1 MGVVSLVSDETGGIA
16 MRVIECPRRGLLLA
30 AVAIVAWSGIL
41 AAAEPT
47 LTLVVMDPLAAPLSC
62 PCVKGYAQRDY
73 TKLGV
78 HLEKALG
85 RPVAVIF
92 GESLAKVVGTVGEGK
107 SSRADIVI
115 GKRSVVAA
123 DGKSTK
129 RTLLPVAD
137 LTDLKGSTTQHGLV
151 VVRGDDPAES
161 IADLANHRLILGT
174 APCDEKHAAAKTLLA
189 TVGIVVP
196 EGGAMAEACSDGAE
210 EVIEAGKKGE
220 AVATVISSY
229 AQPLLEG
236 CGTIKKGDLKVV
248 AETAEVPFITAF
260 VDGTLDGKVRG
271 AIVEALLAVRHDPVL
286 RLAIETKRGFV
297 AVDAQAA
304 APAEGDGAAITA
316 PAAAGSIA
324 AAQSA
329 NPDWAEWRGAGRAA
343 IVPWLPATLP
353 AQKIVRWKQVLFN
366 EGLGGVAVAGDRVVV
381 GDRDS
386 ADQEDVF
393 HGLDRAT
400 GERVWT
406 VRYPA
411 AGKLDYGNSP
421 RATPLLHD
429 GRAYL
434 LGAFGHLHCVRLA
447 DGRIEWQRHLRNDFQ
462 ADAELVWGVCSSP
475 LIVDGRLIVNPG
487 AREASLVALDP
498 VTGKELWR
506 SAGAPPAFA
515 SLVVGEVAGRRQ
527 LVGFDKESCGGWD
540 PATGERLWR
549 LVPRVA
555 GDFNVPTPILL
566 GDRVAV
572 VSENNG
578 ARLIGF
584 DPAGAPAVVA
594 SYAPLVPDMH
604 TPVVTA
610 GRLFAVNRGKAYCL
624 DAGDLTPV
632 WTQADRALKGH
643 VSLVASADRVL
654 ALTAVGELILLDA
667 HADRFEPLARQRL
680 FERDVSLYAHPA
692 VADTAIYVRGP
703 RNLLCVAL
711 DGPSADLPGG

>member
-1 MGVVSLVSDETGGIA
+1 
-16 MRVIECPRRGLLLA
+16 MRVIELSRRGLLLA
-30 AVAIVAWSGIL
+30 AVAIVAWSGIVACSGIL
-41 AAAEPT
+41 AAAEPA

-73 TKLGV
+73 TKLGA

-85 RPVAVIF
+85 RPVQVLF
-92 GESLAKVVGTVGEGK
+92 GESLTKVVGTVGEGK
-107 SSRADIVI
+107 SARADIVI
-115 GKRSVVAA
+115 GKRSAVAA
-123 DGKSTK
+123 EGRSTK
-129 RTLLPVAD
+129 RMLLPVAD

-151 VVRGDDPAES
+151 VVRGDDPAAS
-161 IADLANHRLILGT
+161 IADLANYRVILGMQS
-174 APCDEKHAAAKTLLA
+174 CDEKHAAARALFA
-189 TVGIVVP
+189 TAGITIAGDGP
-196 EGGAMAEACSDGAE
+196 FAEACSDGAE
-210 EVIEAGKKGE
+210 EVIEAGKAGQ

-248 AETAEVPFITAF
+248 GETAEVPFITAF
-260 VDGTLDGKVRG
+260 VDGTLDE
-271 AIVEALLAVRHDPVL
+271 AIRAAITEALLAVRHDPVL
-286 RLAIETKRGFV
+286 RLAIETKRGFL
-297 AVDAQAA
+297 AVDAPEV
-304 APAEGDGAAITA
+304 APAEGDGAAIAT

-329 NPDWAEWRGAGRAA
+329 NPDWAEWRGAGRAGR
-343 IVPWLPATLP
+343 VPWLPATLP
-353 AQKIVRWKQVLFN
+353 AKKIVRWKQVLFN

-434 LGAFGHLHCVRLA
+434 LGAFGHLHCVSLA

-462 ADAELVWGVCSSP
+462 ADAELVWGACSSP

-498 VTGKELWR
+498 ATGTELWR

-515 SLVVGEVAGRRQ
+515 SMVVGEVAGRRQ

-667 HADRFEPLARQRL
+667 HADRFEPLTRQRL

-711 DGPSADLPGG
+711 DGTSAEAPGG

>member
-1 MGVVSLVSDETGGIA
+1 
-16 MRVIECPRRGLLLA
+16 MRVIEFPRRGLLLS

-41 AAAEPT
+41 AAAEPP

-73 TKLGV
+73 TKLAA
-78 HLEKALG
+78 HLEKSLG
-85 RPVAVIF
+85 RPVQVLF
-92 GESLAKVVGTVGEGK
+92 GESLVKAVGTAGEGK
-107 SSRADIVI
+107 IARADIVI
-115 GKRSVVAA
+115 GKRSVVVA
-123 DGKSTK
+123 DGKVTK
-129 RTLLPVAD
+129 RALLPVAD
-137 LTDLKGSTTQHGLV
+137 LTDLKGVTTQHGLV
-151 VVRGDDPAES
+151 VVRGDDKAAS
-161 IADLANHRLILGT
+161 IADLAMHRVILGM
-174 APCDEKHAAAKTLLA
+174 PSCDEKHAAARALFA
-189 TVGIVVP
+189 AAGIAIAGDGP
-196 EGGAMAEACSDGAE
+196 FAEACSDGAE
-210 EVIEAGKKGE
+210 AVIEAGKVGE
-220 AVATVISSY
+220 GPVATVISSY

-248 AETAEVPFITAF
+248 GETAEVPFITAF
-260 VDGTLDGKVRG
+260 VDGTLDEPTRG
-271 AIVEALLAVRHDPVL
+271 AITEALLAVRHDPVL
-286 RLAIETKRGFV
+286 RLAIETKRGFL
-297 AVDAQAA
+297 AVDAEAA
-304 APAEGDGAAITA
+304 TPAAEDGSAIA
-316 PAAAGSIA
+316 VPAAAGTLASA
-324 AAQSA
+324 ALG
-329 NPDWAEWRGAGRAA
+329 NPDWGQWRGAGRDAL
-343 IVPWLPATLP
+343 VPWLPATLP
-353 AQKIVRWKQVLFN
+353 NKKLIRWKQVLFN

-434 LGAFGHLHCVRLA
+434 LGAFGHLHCVRLS
-447 DGRIEWQRHLRNDFQ
+447 DGRIEWQRHLRNDFH
-462 ADAELVWGVCSSP
+462 ADAELVWGACSSP

-498 VTGKELWR
+498 ATGTELWR

-515 SLVVGEVAGRRQ
+515 SMVVGEVAGRRQ

-540 PATGERLWR
+540 PATGTRLWR

-566 GDRVAV
+566 GNRVAV

-584 DPAGAPAVVA
+584 DPPGEPGVVA
-594 SYAPLVPDMH
+594 TYAQLVPDMH

-624 DAGDLTPV
+624 DAGDLAPI
-632 WTQADRALKGH
+632 WTHPDRSLKGH

-654 ALTAVGELILLDA
+654 ALTAAGELILLDA
-667 HADRFEPLARQRL
+667 RADRFEPLARQRL
-680 FERDVSLYAHPA
+680 FERDAALYAHPA

-711 DGPSADLPGG
+711 DTPSADAPGG

>member
-1 MGVVSLVSDETGGIA
+1 
-16 MRVIECPRRGLLLA
+16 MRVVELPRRGLLFAALA
-30 AVAIVAWSGIL
+30 VTMIPRML
-41 AAAEPT
+41 AAAEPA

-73 TKLGV
+73 TKLGA

-85 RPVAVIF
+85 RPVEVRF

-107 SSRADIVI
+107 SARADIVI
-115 GKRSVVAA
+115 GKRSVVVA

-129 RTLLPVAD
+129 RALLPVAD
-137 LTDLKGSTTQHGLV
+137 LTDLEGSTTQHGLV
-151 VVRGDDPAES
+151 VVRGDDKAAS
-161 IADLANHRLILGT
+161 IADLAKHRVILGT
-174 APCDEKHAAAKTLLA
+174 VACDEKHAAAKALLA

-196 EGGAMAEACSDGAE
+196 EDAAVAEACSDGAE
-210 EVIEAGKKGE
+210 EVIEAGKVGE

-248 AETAEVPFITAF
+248 GETAEVPFITAF
-260 VDGTLDGKVRG
+260 VDGALDEPTRD
-271 AIVEALLAVRHDPVL
+271 AIVAALLAVRHDPVL

-297 AVDAQAA
+297 AVDAEAVTPAA
-304 APAEGDGAAITA
+304 GDGAAIAA
-316 PAAAGSIA
+316 PAAAGTVA
-324 AAQSA
+324 SA
-329 NPDWAEWRGAGRAA
+329 PFENPDWAQWRGAGRDA

-353 AQKIVRWKQVLFN
+353 NKKVIRWKQVLFN

-434 LGAFGHLHCVRLA
+434 LGAFGHLHCVRLS
-447 DGRIEWQRHLRNDFQ
+447 DGRIEWQRHLRNDFH
-462 ADAELVWGVCSSP
+462 ADAELVWGACSSP

-498 VTGKELWR
+498 ATGTELWR

-515 SLVVGEVAGRRQ
+515 SMVVGDVAGRRQ

-540 PATGERLWR
+540 PATGTRLWR

-555 GDFNVPTPILL
+555 GDFNVPSPILL

-584 DPAGAPAVVA
+584 DPSGEPDVVA
-594 SYAPLVPDMH
+594 THPQLVPDMH
-604 TPVVTA
+604 TPVVTS
-610 GRLFAVNRGKAYCL
+610 GRLFAVNRGKAFCL
-624 DAGDLTPV
+624 AVDDLAPV
-632 WTQADRALKGH
+632 WTHPDRSLKGH
-643 VSLVASADRVL
+643 VSLVASAERVL
-654 ALTAVGELILLDA
+654 ALTAAGELILLDA
-667 HADRFEPLARQRL
+667 RSDRFEPLARQRL
-680 FERDVSLYAHPA
+680 FERDTALYAHPA

-711 DGPSADLPGG
+711 LPTGDEQPGG

>member
-1 MGVVSLVSDETGGIA
+1 
-16 MRVIECPRRGLLLA
+16 MRVIECRRRGLLLS

-41 AAAEPT
+41 AAAGPG

-73 TKLGV
+73 TKLGA

-85 RPVAVIF
+85 RPVHVLF

-107 SSRADIVI
+107 SARADIVI

-123 DGKSTK
+123 EGKSTK

-151 VVRGDDPAES
+151 VVRGDDKAAS

-174 APCDEKHAAAKTLLA
+174 AACDEKHAAAKTLLA
-189 TVGIVVP
+189 AVGIVVP
-196 EGGAMAEACSDGAE
+196 DDAAVAEACSDGAE
-210 EVIEAGKKGE
+210 EVIEAGKAGD

-248 AETAEVPFITAF
+248 GETAEVPFITAF
-260 VDGTLDGKVRG
+260 VDGTLDEKVRG

-304 APAEGDGAAITA
+304 APASGDGASITA
-316 PAAAGSIA
+316 PAAAGTVA
-324 AAQSA
+324 AAQPA
-329 NPDWAEWRGAGRAA
+329 NPDWAEWRGAGRAGS
-343 IVPWLPATLP
+343 VPWLPATLP
-353 AQKIVRWKQVLFN
+353 TKKIVRWKQVLFN

-447 DGRIEWQRHLRNDFQ
+447 DGRIEWQRHLRDDFQ
-462 ADAELVWGVCSSP
+462 ADAELVWGACSSP

-515 SLVVGEVAGRRQ
+515 SFVIGELAGRRQ

-549 LVPRVA
+549 FVPRVA

-572 VSENNG
+572 ASENNG

-584 DPAGAPAVVA
+584 DQAGTPTVVA
-594 SYAPLVPDMH
+594 SFAPLVPDMH

-624 DAGDLTPV
+624 DAADLAPV

-654 ALTAVGELILLDA
+654 ALTAAGELILLDA
-667 HADRFEPLARQRL
+667 RADRFEPLGRQRL
-680 FERDVSLYAHPA
+680 FERDVTLYAHPA
-692 VADTAIYVRGP
+692 LADRAIYVRGP

-711 DGPSADLPGG
+711 DGPSTDLPGG

>member
-92 GESLAKVVGTVGEGK
+92 GESLTKVVGTVGEGK
-107 SSRADIVI
+107 NARADIVI

-123 DGKSTK
+123 EGKNTK

-248 AETAEVPFITAF
+248 GETAEVPFITAF

-271 AIVEALLAVRHDPVL
+271 AIIEALLAVRHDPVL
-286 RLAIETKRGFV
+286 RLAIETKRGFL
-297 AVDAQAA
+297 AVDAPAA
-304 APAEGDGAAITA
+304 APAEGDGALITA

-329 NPDWAEWRGAGRAA
+329 NPDWAEWRGAGRAG

-353 AQKIVRWKQVLFN
+353 AKKIVRWKQVLFN

-498 VTGKELWR
+498 ATGTELWR

-578 ARLIGF
+578 ARLIGI

>member
-1 MGVVSLVSDETGGIA
+1 
-16 MRVIECPRRGLLLA
+16 
-30 AVAIVAWSGIL
+30 
-41 AAAEPT
+41 
-47 LTLVVMDPLAAPLSC
+47 
-62 PCVKGYAQRDY
+62 
-73 TKLGV
+73 
-78 HLEKALG
+78 
-85 RPVAVIF
+85 
-92 GESLAKVVGTVGEGK
+92 VVG
-107 SSRADIVI
+107 
-115 GKRSVVAA
+115 
-123 DGKSTK
+123 
-129 RTLLPVAD
+129 
-137 LTDLKGSTTQHGLV
+137 
-151 VVRGDDPAES
+151 
-161 IADLANHRLILGT
+161 
-174 APCDEKHAAAKTLLA
+174 
-189 TVGIVVP
+189 
-196 EGGAMAEACSDGAE
+196 
-210 EVIEAGKKGE
+210 
-220 AVATVISSY
+220 
-229 AQPLLEG
+229 
-236 CGTIKKGDLKVV
+236 
-248 AETAEVPFITAF
+248 ETAEVPFITAF
-260 VDGTLDGKVRG
+260 VDGTLDETIRA

-286 RLAIETKRGFV
+286 RLAIETKRGFL
-297 AVDAQAA
+297 AVEAPAA

-316 PAAAGSIA
+316 PAATGSIA

-329 NPDWAEWRGAGRAA
+329 NPDWAEWRGAGRAGS
-343 IVPWLPATLP
+343 VPWLPATLP
-353 AQKIVRWKQVLFN
+353 AKKIVRWKQVLFN

-434 LGAFGHLHCVRLA
+434 LGAFGHLHCVRLT
-447 DGRIEWQRHLRNDFQ
+447 DGRIEWQRHLRNDFL
-462 ADAELVWGVCSSP
+462 ADAELVWGACSSP

-498 VTGKELWR
+498 ATGTELWR

-549 LVPRVA
+549 YVPRVA

-584 DPAGAPAVVA
+584 DSAGAPAVVA

-632 WTQADRALKGH
+632 WTQTERALKGH

-692 VADTAIYVRGP
+692 LADTAIYVRGP

-711 DGPSADLPGG
+711 DAPSADAPGG

>member
-1 MGVVSLVSDETGGIA
+1 
-16 MRVIECPRRGLLLA
+16 MRLIGFPRRALVIA
-30 AVAIVAWSGIL
+30 AVAAVAWAGVGT
-41 AAAEPT
+41 AAGPG

-73 TKLGV
+73 TKLGA

-85 RPVAVIF
+85 RPVHVLF
-92 GESLAKVVGTVGEGK
+92 NESLVKAVGTLGEGK
-107 SSRADIVI
+107 SARADIVI
-115 GKRSVVAA
+115 GKRSVVVAE
-123 DGKSTK
+123 GKSTK

-137 LTDLKGSTTQHGLV
+137 LTDLEGKTTQHGLV
-151 VVRGDDPAES
+151 VVRGVDGAGA
-161 IADLANHRLILGT
+161 IADLANHRIILGT
-174 APCDEKHAAAKTLLA
+174 VPCDEKHAAAKTLLA

-196 EGGAMAEACSDGAE
+196 EGAAVAEACSDGAE

-236 CGTIKKGDLKVV
+236 CGTIQKGDLKVV
-248 AETAEVPFITAF
+248 GRTAEVPFITAF
-260 VDGTLDGKVRG
+260 VDGALDEATRG
-271 AIVEALLAVRHDPVL
+271 AIAEALLAVRHDPVL

-297 AVDAQAA
+297 PVDALAA
-304 APAEGDGAAITA
+304 APTAGDGAAVVA
-316 PAAAGSIA
+316 PAAVGTVVA
-324 AAQSA
+324 ARSG
-329 NPDWAEWRGAGRAA
+329 NPDWGQWRGVGRDAL
-343 IVPWLPATLP
+343 VPWLPATLP
-353 AQKIVRWKQVLFN
+353 AKKAIRWKQVLFN

-434 LGAFGHLHCVRLA
+434 LGAFGHLHCVRLT
-447 DGRIEWQRHLRNDFQ
+447 DGRIEWRRHLRDDFH
-462 ADAELVWGVCSSP
+462 ADAELVWGACSSP

-498 VTGKELWR
+498 LTGEELWR

-515 SLVVGEVAGRRQ
+515 SFVVGEVAGRGQ
-527 LVGFDKESCGGWD
+527 IVGFDKESCGGWD

-549 LVPRVA
+549 HVPRVA
-555 GDFNVPTPILL
+555 GDFNVPSPILL
-566 GDRVAV
+566 GDHIVVA
-572 VSENNG
+572 SENNG
-578 ARLIGF
+578 ARLLGF
-584 DPAGAPAVVA
+584 DPDGMPAVVA
-594 SYAPLVPDMH
+594 SFAPLVPDMH

-624 DAGDLTPV
+624 DAGSLASI
-632 WTQADRALKGH
+632 WIHADRGLKGH

-654 ALTAVGELILLDA
+654 ALTAAGELILLDA
-667 HADRFEPLARQRL
+667 LADDFQPIGRQRL
-680 FERDVSLYAHPA
+680 FERDVALYAHPA

-703 RNLLCVAL
+703 RNLLCIAL
-711 DGPSADLPGG
+711 DGPAADAPGG

>member
-1 MGVVSLVSDETGGIA
+1 
-16 MRVIECPRRGLLLA
+16 MRVIECRRWGLLLS

-41 AAAEPT
+41 AAAEPA
-47 LTLVVMDPLAAPLSC
+47 LTLVVPALTLVIMDPLAAPLSC

-73 TKLGV
+73 TKLGA

-85 RPVAVIF
+85 QPVAVVF

-107 SSRADIVI
+107 NAPADIVI
-115 GKRSVVAA
+115 GKRSVVAT

-151 VVRGDDPAES
+151 VVRGDDKAAS
-161 IADLANHRLILGT
+161 IGDLANHRVILGVQS
-174 APCDEKHAAAKTLLA
+174 CDEKHAAARALFA
-189 TVGIVVP
+189 TAGITIAGDGP
-196 EGGAMAEACSDGAE
+196 FAEACSDGAE
-210 EVIEAGKKGE
+210 EVIEAGKNGE

-248 AETAEVPFITAF
+248 GETAEVPFITAF
-260 VDGTLDGKVRG
+260 VDGRLNEKIRA

-286 RLAIETKRGFV
+286 RLAIETKRGFL
-297 AVDAQAA
+297 AVDAPAA

-316 PAAAGSIA
+316 PAATGSSA
-324 AAQSA
+324 ATQPG
-329 NPDWAEWRGAGRAA
+329 NPDWAEWRGAGRAGS
-343 IVPWLPATLP
+343 VSWLPATLP
-353 AQKIVRWKQVLFN
+353 TKKIVRWKQVLFN

-393 HGLDRAT
+393 HGLDRFT

-506 SAGAPPAFA
+506 SAGAQSAFA

-527 LVGFDKESCGGWD
+527 IVGFDKESCGGWD
-540 PATGERLWR
+540 PATGKRLWR

-584 DPAGAPAVVA
+584 ESDGTPAVVA
-594 SYAPLVPDMH
+594 LFKPLVPDMH

-624 DAGDLTPV
+624 DAADLTPI
-632 WTQADRALKGH
+632 WTEANRALKGH
-643 VSLVASADRVL
+643 ASLVASADRVL
-654 ALTAVGELILLDA
+654 ALTAAGELILLDA

-680 FERDVSLYAHPA
+680 FDRDVSLYAHPA

-711 DGPSADLPGG
+711 DGPSEDLPGG

>member
-92 GESLAKVVGTVGEGK
+92 GESLTKVVGTVGEGK
-107 SSRADIVI
+107 NARADIVI

-151 VVRGDDPAES
+151 VVRGDDPAAS
-161 IADLANHRLILGT
+161 IADLANHRLILGMQS
-174 APCDEKHAAAKTLLA
+174 CDEKHAAARALFA
-189 TVGIVVP
+189 TAGITIAGDGP
-196 EGGAMAEACSDGAE
+196 FAEACSDGAE
-210 EVIEAGKKGE
+210 EVIEAGKAGQ

-248 AETAEVPFITAF
+248 GETAEVPFITAF
-260 VDGTLDGKVRG
+260 VDGTLDEKVRG
-271 AIVEALLAVRHDPVL
+271 AITEALLAVRHDPVL
-286 RLAIETKRGFV
+286 RLAIETKRGFL
-297 AVDAQAA
+297 AVDAPA

-329 NPDWAEWRGAGRAA
+329 NPDWAEWRGAGRAG

-353 AQKIVRWKQVLFN
+353 AKKIVRWKQVLFN

-462 ADAELVWGVCSSP
+462 ADAELVWGACSSP

-515 SLVVGEVAGRRQ
+515 SMVVGEVAGRRQ

>member
-1 MGVVSLVSDETGGIA
+1 
-16 MRVIECPRRGLLLA
+16 MRVIECRRWGLLLA
-30 AVAIVAWSGIL
+30 AVAMMAWSGIL
-41 AAAEPT
+41 AAAEPA

-73 TKLGV
+73 TKLGA

-85 RPVAVIF
+85 RPVEVLF
-92 GESLAKVVGTVGEGK
+92 GESLAKVVGTIGEGK
-107 SSRADIVI
+107 NVRADIVI

-123 DGKSTK
+123 EGKSTK
-129 RTLLPVAD
+129 RMLLPVAD
-137 LTDLKGSTTQHGLV
+137 LTDLNGSTTQHGLV

-174 APCDEKHAAAKTLLA
+174 ASCDEKHAAAKTLLG

-196 EGGAMAEACSDGAE
+196 DGAAVAEACSDGAE
-210 EVIEAGKKGE
+210 EVIEAGKAGQ
-220 AVATVISSY
+220 AVATMISSY

-248 AETAEVPFITAF
+248 GKTAEVPFITAF
-260 VDGTLDGKVRG
+260 VDGTLDEPTRG
-271 AIVEALLAVRHDPVL
+271 AITEALLAVRHDPVL
-286 RLAIETKRGFV
+286 RLAIETKRGFL
-297 AVDAQAA
+297 AVDAP
-304 APAEGDGAAITA
+304 APAVGDGGAIAA
-316 PAAAGSIA
+316 PAAAGTFA
-324 AAQSA
+324 AAEPG
-329 NPDWAEWRGAGRAA
+329 NPDWAEWRGAGRAGR
-343 IVPWLPATLP
+343 VSWLPATLP
-353 AQKIVRWKQVLFN
+353 AKKIVRWKQVLFN

-434 LGAFGHLHCVRLA
+434 LGAFGHLHCVHLA
-447 DGRIEWQRHLRNDFQ
+447 DGRIEWQRHLRNDFH
-462 ADAELVWGVCSSP
+462 ADAELVWGACSSP

-498 VTGKELWR
+498 ATGTELWR

-515 SLVVGEVAGRRQ
+515 SMVVGEVAGRRQ

-540 PATGERLWR
+540 PATGTRLWR
-549 LVPRVA
+549 HVPRVA

-584 DPAGAPAVVA
+584 DPAGVPAVVA
-594 SYAPLVPDMH
+594 SFPPLVPDMH

-632 WTQADRALKGH
+632 WTHADRALKGH

-654 ALTAVGELILLDA
+654 ALTAVGELMLLDA

-711 DGPSADLPGG
+711 DAPSAEVPGS